1 MQPTNNAMNNS
12 LLSNDTRQVLDDTTA
27 LLDNL
32 ITQVRKDIGMVNE
45 PKAQALFETTAE
57 VLLGLKKAYQDY
69 EGGGERAW
77 Q

>member
-1 MQPTNNAMNNS
+1 MNK
-12 LLSNDTRQVLDDTTA
+12 SNTA
-27 LLDNL
+27 LTSRTGDVIAETSRMIDKLVE
-32 ITQVRKDIGMVNE
+32 QVRGDIMRVDE

-69 EGGGERAW
+69 KEGNEKAW